1 MDIYLT
7 WYFKGETSPSVCNDD
22 ERRFPDAQNYENLLP
37 EAPKHRRSGA
47 GHRIGASISTV
58 DRRREAAAGRPRPI
72 TERLGRSEG
81 CAILFGDMEKPEITT
96 WLKTY
101 CGWSNGVRAVLKKYD
116 LPYTEKDIIQN
127 PAFRWEMEQKSGQP
141 LSPCVEVNGQMLA
154 DISGEELE
162 RFLLENNLAGSTE
175 ATTNVPLNSAC
186 SDAEH
191 AAMQAGVPL
200 KFQA

>member
-1 MDIYLT
+1 M
-7 WYFKGETSPSVCNDD
+7 ETP
-22 ERRFPDAQNYENLLP
+22 Q
-37 EAPKHRRSGA
+37 
-47 GHRIGASISTV
+47 
-58 DRRREAAAGRPRPI
+58 I
-72 TERLGRSEG
+72 T
-81 CAILFGDMEKPEITT
+81 A

-116 LPYTEKDIIQN
+116 LPYTDKDIIQN

-141 LSPCVEVNGQMLA
+141 LSPCVEVNGKMLA

-162 RFLLENNLAGSTE
+162 QYLLQQGLVGSTDK
-175 ATTNVPLNSAC
+175 TTNVPLNAPC

-191 AAMQAGVPL
+191 AAMQSGAPL